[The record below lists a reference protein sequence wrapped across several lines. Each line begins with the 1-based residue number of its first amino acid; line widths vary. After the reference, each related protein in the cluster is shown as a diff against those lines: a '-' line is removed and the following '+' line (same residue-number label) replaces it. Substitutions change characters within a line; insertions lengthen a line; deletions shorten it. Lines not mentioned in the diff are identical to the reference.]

1 MDWTTIGTQ
10 VFNICIVPI
19 LGLLTGYLVMFLR
32 EKIDA
37 SIKKTNSEL
46 AAKYLEMLKETITN
60 CVLATKQTYVDSLKD
75 KNVFDESAQKEAF
88 AKVYDTVMGGLT
100 DDMKNYLGHV
110 TTDLPTLVTELI
122 EAKVAETK

>member
-100 DDMKNYLGHV
+100 DEMKNYLGHV
-110 TTDLPTLVTELI
+110 TTDLPTLVAELI

>member
-1 MDWTTIGTQ
+1 MDWATIGTQ

-46 AAKYLEMLKETITN
+46 AAKYLQMLKETITN

-100 DDMKNYLGHV
+100 DEMKNYLGHV